1 MASDNLNQVGRYIR
15 DSGRNASLAMKRVT
29 KKMPKHDR
37 ARDTISSIHPFFMQI
52 HTDGK
57 SSVTLN
63 INFNKPP
70 PTDCEAECIATACED
85 FALYA
90 GGHSI
95 TVANPYEP
103 NTVRAYA
110 NGEILQEIN
119 LNEENPSGG
128 QVYVQVPGPITT
140 IVVCY
145 SYVAC

>member
-1 MASDNLNQVGRYIR
+1 MASDNLNEVGKYIR
-15 DSGRNASLAMKRVT
+15 HSGRSANLALKRYT
-29 KKMPKHDR
+29 KNMPKHDR
-37 ARDTISSIHPFFMQI
+37 ARDTISSIHPFVMQI
-52 HTDGK
+52 DSDGK
-57 SSVTLN
+57 SNFTLD

-85 FALYA
+85 FSLFA

-103 NTVRAYA
+103 GTIRVYT
-110 NGEILQEIN
+110 NGEDLETVQF
-119 LNEENPSGG
+119 NEENPSGG
-128 QVYVQVPGPITT
+128 QVYVQVADSLET